1 MASAC
6 DHGLDIELTESTLMT
21 RVESNA
27 GQLAALRALGI
38 RIGIDDVGTGYSSL
52 QNIAKL
58 PLDAL
63 KIDRSFVTG
72 MIDGA
77 TDRAIVTSVIS
88 LAHELGLAVV
98 AEGVETEAQ
107 AEALRALA
115 CDEMQGDLFSPP
127 VPAGQVE
134 QWLRDGFPG

>member
-1 MASAC
+1 MSLTHAGDAQSVASAC
-6 DHGLDIELTESTLMT
+6 DGDHGLDIELTESTLMT

-38 RIGIDDVGTGYSSL
+38 RIGIDDFGTGYSSL

-98 AEGVETEAQ
+98 AEGVE
-107 AEALRALA
+107 AEA
-115 CDEMQGDLFSPP
+115 
-127 VPAGQVE
+127 QVE